1 MGLEPKVQ
9 KFIQLVERFWQ
20 VSLRLRSIGEY
31 IPWFID
37 HYGDGGTSGIPQ
49 MCQSTPTFIFN
60 TKGKEDKVNMLGV
73 NLTAEK

>member
-1 MGLEPKVQ
+1 MELEPKVQ
-9 KFIQLVERFWQ
+9 KFIQLVERFWW

-37 HYGDGGTSGIPQ
+37 HYGDGGTSGISQ
-49 MCQSTPTFIFN
+49 ICRSTPTFIFN
-60 TKGKEDKVNMLGV
+60 MKGRKDKVNMLGV

>member
-1 MGLEPKVQ
+1 M
-9 KFIQLVERFWQ
+9 
-20 VSLRLRSIGEY
+20 SLRLRSIGEY

>member
-9 KFIQLVERFWQ
+9 KFIQLVERFWR
-20 VSLRLRSIGEY
+20 VSLRLRSIGKY

-37 HYGDGGTSGIPQ
+37 HYGDGGTSGISQ

-60 TKGKEDKVNMLGV
+60 WKGKKDKVNILGV
-73 NLTAEK
+73 NLTTEK